1 MSQRLPVNNVQW
13 LEQTSQFN
21 EDFVKNNNEESDK
34 GYFLEVD
41 VQYPKNW
48 MNYITIYFF
57 LPERKKSKKA
67 KKLVTNLYYK
77 NLYPTYM
84 RNLEQTLNHGLILE
98 RIHRVV
104 KLNQKDWLKP
114 YFVMNTKLRQKEKI
128 PN

>member
-1 MSQRLPVNNVQW
+1 M
-13 LEQTSQFN
+13 N
-21 EDFVKNNNEESDK
+21 E
-34 GYFLEVD
+34 LH
-41 VQYPKNW
+41 
-48 MNYITIYFF
+48 NYLFF

-84 RNLEQTLNHGLILE
+84 RNLEQTLNDGLILE

>member
-1 MSQRLPVNNVQW
+1 
-13 LEQTSQFN
+13 
-21 EDFVKNNNEESDK
+21 
-34 GYFLEVD
+34 
-41 VQYPKNW
+41 
-48 MNYITIYFF
+48 
-57 LPERKKSKKA
+57 
-67 KKLVTNLYYK
+67 
-77 NLYPTYM
+77 M